1 MLSKNIRFK
10 NFPNKSNNS
19 SIYRSFNELKKD
31 YFKKKIKI
39 LLSLS
44 KNYKYN
50 YSKRIVLKYKKFQN
64 FKIIGMGGS
73 ILGPKAIY
81 QFLNHKIKKNFLFID
96 NLQTTL
102 NLQGKKKFINL
113 IISKSGNTLETISN
127 SNILIT
133 NNKKNIFITENKKN
147 YLNTLANQ
155 MKAEVIEHNNYIG
168 GRYSVL
174 SEVGMLPAELMG
186 LDEKKFKRLN
196 YLIKNKNFTNNL
208 IQNVASTLNLV
219 KNKKNLSIILNYD
232 CKSENLFS
240 WYQQLIAES
249 LGKKSKGILP
259 LVSTMPK
266 DNHSLMQFYLDGPKK
281 SFFTF
286 FSVSE
291 RNSNKINSKNLLKS
305 HSYLRNQNLKKIINS
320 QMLATKHVFSRKKI
334 PFRSFEILKRN
345 EQSLGEIFSF
355 FILET
360 ILLGRALKV
369 DPFDQPSVELIKK
382 QTKKILLRNKSK
394 NYF

>member
-10 NFPNKSNNS
+10 NFPNKSNNL

-147 YLNTLANQ
+147 YLNTLANK

-219 KNKKNLSIILNYD
+219 KNKKFLSIILNYD

-291 RNSNKINSKNLLKS
+291 RNSSKINSKNLLKS

-369 DPFDQPSVELIKK
+369 NPFDQPSVELIKK

>member
-10 NFPNKSNNS
+10 NFPNKSNNL

-44 KNYKYN
+44 KSYKYN

-127 SNILIT
+127 SNILLT
-133 NNKKNIFITENKKN
+133 NNKKNIFIIENKKN

-196 YLIKNKNFTNNL
+196 YLIKDKNFTNNL

-219 KNKKNLSIILNYD
+219 KKKNFLSIILNYD

-291 RNSNKINSKNLLKS
+291 KNSSKINSKNLLKS

-369 DPFDQPSVELIKK
+369 NPFDQPSVELIKK